1 MMELKVT
8 IEKLVNKAEGLARYD
23 GKVLFVYGSLADEVV
38 TIKISKKKRCH
49 VLSVIASITPI
60 VLA

>member
-38 TIKISKKKRCH
+38 TIKISEEKGLLKRRIG
-49 VLSVIASITPI
+49 SS
-60 VLA
+60 